1 MSAVSYIYSTSRA
14 HRFIVLLSTFYIL
27 PSLHQLQHI
36 LQRIKITRVCIY
48 IQNTAVTVNQFV
60 CRERIHTKKTLNSR
74 LLFRRQIVMDNVFT

>member
-1 MSAVSYIYSTSRA
+1 MSAASYIFSTSRA

-48 IQNTAVTVNQFV
+48 IQNTAIAVNQFV
-60 CRERIHTKKTLNSR
+60 CRERVHAKKEFDSR
-74 LLFRRQIVMDNVFT
+74 LLFRWQIVMDNVFT